1 MKKFPLVSLA
11 IIIIGAGGYC
21 AWQYGTNT
29 GRYNSEHSAEKCAAF
44 RNIEHTYCNDVFGF
58 VLTYPQSYISK
69 VNPYGTNWLQVYFG
83 PQGASVFTLYAE
95 PGANYCYHNLCDR
108 AAKDHETYNGIVW
121 DYLGRDGY
129 CDGDNTGGGCD
140 TSEIYRTKGNGGN
153 FYISSIS
160 QESIKAALKT
170 FRFI

>member
-1 MKKFPLVSLA
+1 MKKFPLVLLV
-11 IIIIGAGGYC
+11 ITIIGAVGYY

-29 GRYNSEHSAEKCAAF
+29 GQYNSEHSAEKCAAF
-44 RNIEHTYCNDVFGF
+44 SNIENTYCNDVFGF
-58 VLTYPQSYISK
+58 VLTYPQSYISE
-69 VNPYGTNWLQVYFG
+69 VNPYGTDWLQANFG
-83 PQGASVFTLYAE
+83 PQGTSVFTLYAE
-95 PGANYCYHNLCDR
+95 SGANSCYHNLCDR

-140 TSEIYRTKGNGGN
+140 TSEIYRAKGTSGN

-160 QESIKAALKT
+160 QESIKTALKT